1 MHDERDFIVVINMKK
16 NISHFSLPIIVLLL
30 NSACSTT
37 HQAISDPD
45 YAPVQSVN
53 ARPLPVSDGAI
64 YKAGFSLALFED
76 TKAHR
81 VGDLITVILQEK
93 TNASKKAGTNTAKSS
108 AVTIAAPTVFGRG
121 VDYKGDAILSA
132 TLDAERDF
140 QGEGDST
147 QSNSLSGEITVT
159 VADVYANGNMLIRG
173 EKLLTLNQGSEHVRI
188 SGIIRPID
196 VSPSNTVLSSQVANA
211 KIIYGGQGVL
221 ADANTKGWLQRIF
234 DSNWWPF

>member
-1 MHDERDFIVVINMKK
+1 MNVMKK
-16 NISHFSLPIIVLLL
+16 CNFRFLCLVVVLLL
-30 NSACSTT
+30 VSACSTT
-37 HQAISDPD
+37 HQAVSDPE
-45 YAPVQSVN
+45 YAPVRPVN
-53 ARPLPVSDGAI
+53 AQPLPVSDGAI

-81 VGDLITVILQEK
+81 VGDIITVILQEK
-93 TNASKKAGTNTAKSS
+93 TNASKKASTNTAKDA
-108 AVTIAAPTVFGRG
+108 AVTIAAPTLFGRG
-121 VDYKGDAILSA
+121 VSYGGDAVLSA
-132 TLDAERDF
+132 TIDAERDF

-159 VADVYANGNMLIRG
+159 VAEVYVNGNMLIRG

-196 VSPSNTVLSSQVANA
+196 ITPSNTVLSSQVANA

>member
-1 MHDERDFIVVINMKK
+1 MKK
-16 NISHFSLPIIVLLL
+16 YHPYFLLSIVVLLL
-30 NSACSTT
+30 ISGCSTT
-37 HQAISDPD
+37 HQAVSDPE
-45 YAPVQSVN
+45 YAPVRPVN
-53 ARPLPVSDGAI
+53 VRPLPISDGAI
-64 YKAGFSLALFED
+64 YKAGFSMALFED

-81 VGDLITVILQEK
+81 VGDIITVILQER
-93 TNASKKAGTNTAKSS
+93 TNASKKASTNTAKNS

-121 VDYKGDAILSA
+121 VAYGGDAVLSA

-159 VADVYANGNMLIRG
+159 IAEVYVNGNMLIRG

-188 SGIIRPID
+188 SGIIRPTDI
-196 VSPSNTVLSSQVANA
+196 SPSNTVLSSQVANA

-221 ADANTKGWLQRIF
+221 ADVNTKGWLQRVF